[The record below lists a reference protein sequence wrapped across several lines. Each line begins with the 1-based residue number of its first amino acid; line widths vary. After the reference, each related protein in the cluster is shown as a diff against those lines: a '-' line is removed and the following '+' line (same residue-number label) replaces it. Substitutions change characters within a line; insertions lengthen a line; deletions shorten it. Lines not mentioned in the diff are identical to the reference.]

1 MLHLQG
7 ENFSGTVRRF
17 IDEKKPEAELILLA
31 KKEQIPLLEEYMAKI
46 KDIWVMPMSDAEVR
60 FRFLRWQQHYKK
72 SKDYWQTN
80 QFFESTINNIPSLV
94 WYKDKNGIHEKV
106 NDSFCKTVNK
116 TKKQVEG
123 RGHAYI
129 WDVEHDDPACI
140 ESERE
145 VMDERQTIVS
155 EETIKTGE
163 GMRLLTTYKSPL
175 YDLDG
180 SVMGTVGV
188 AIDIT
193 QERAYEQ
200 EIMRKNQ
207 ILEMIFTSMECGIL
221 CHSLDGSQIISV
233 NRAALEILGY
243 RSQEELEDDGF
254 DMVAESV
261 MGEDKPKLR
270 ECITKLKKTG
280 DSVNMEYR
288 VQHKDGEILHVMGNI
303 KLLEENGEMF
313 YQRFLLNI
321 TEQKQEEKIG
331 RAHV

>member
-1 MLHLQG
+1 MLA
-7 ENFSGTVRRF
+7 
-17 IDEKKPEAELILLA
+17 D
-31 KKEQIPLLEEYMAKI
+31 KEQIPILTDYLPEI
-46 KDIWVMPMSDAEVR
+46 KDVWTLPISDTELK
-60 FRFLRWQQHYKK
+60 FRFLRWQQTCKV

-80 QFFESTINNIPSLV
+80 QYLETAINSVPNLI
-94 WYKDKNGIHEKV
+94 WYKTKDGIHKKV
-106 NDSFCKTVNK
+106 NDSFCRTVNK

-145 VMDERQTIVS
+145 VMEKRQTCVS
-155 EETIKTGE
+155 EETVKSGE
-163 GMRLLTTYKSPL
+163 GTRLLTTYKSPL
-175 YDLDG
+175 FDLDG
-180 SVMGTVGV
+180 SVMGTIGV

-193 QERAYEQ
+193 QERSYEQ

-207 ILEMIFTSMECGIL
+207 ILEMIFTSMDCGIL

-243 RSQEELEDDGF
+243 RSQKELEDDGF

-261 MGEDKPKLR
+261 MDEDKPILR
-270 ECITKLKKTG
+270 ECITELKKTG
-280 DSVNMEYR
+280 DSVSVEYR
-288 VQHKDGEILHVMGNI
+288 VQHKNGEILHVMGNI
-303 KLLEENGEMF
+303 KVLEENGEMF

-321 TEQKQEEKIG
+321 TEQKQEERKKERHQEG
-331 RAHV
+331 LLRA